1 MFRKYTLDN
10 KVFTTCSYTTFDDG
24 VFIKCGDGVFY
35 RKEIIMKKYTNG
47 KTAYMDMD
55 DLAKILDVSKRNLIS
70 AYIKNPE
77 QYPYVTRLDIGNGKY
92 IVHPEL
98 LKEWLSDKF
107 QNRVKRF
114 DPEVIYEQQE
124 RTIQQ
129 LVEDYEDGKLSNELP
144 N

>member
-1 MFRKYTLDN
+1 
-10 KVFTTCSYTTFDDG
+10 
-24 VFIKCGDGVFY
+24 
-35 RKEIIMKKYTNG
+35 MKKYG
-47 KTAYMDMD
+47 DMKYMDMD

-107 QNRVKRF
+107 QNRVKHF

-124 RTIQQ
+124 RTIQK
-129 LVEDYEDGKLSNELP
+129 LVEDYEDGKLSNDLP

>member
-1 MFRKYTLDN
+1 
-10 KVFTTCSYTTFDDG
+10 
-24 VFIKCGDGVFY
+24 
-35 RKEIIMKKYTNG
+35 MKKYG
-47 KTAYMDMD
+47 DMKYMDMD

-107 QNRVKRF
+107 RANPLA
-114 DPEVIYEQQE
+114 PETIYEQKE

-129 LVEDYEDGKLSNELP
+129 LVKDYEDGKLNNELP

>member
-1 MFRKYTLDN
+1 
-10 KVFTTCSYTTFDDG
+10 
-24 VFIKCGDGVFY
+24 
-35 RKEIIMKKYTNG
+35 MKKYTNG

-55 DLAKILDVSKRNLIS
+55 DLAKILEVSKRNLIS

-107 QNRVKRF
+107 RANPLA
-114 DPEVIYEQQE
+114 PEPSYEQKE

-129 LVEDYEDGKLSNELP
+129 LVKDYEDGKLNNELP